1 MSAHPIIWDE
11 DTEGTSEVI
20 GGNVVRTDASRKF
33 RNTSIPL
40 RQCEV
45 YGCRRKHLARKCC
58 ALHYHRR
65 LRAGTL

>member
-20 GGNVVRTDASRKF
+20 GGNIVTTDPSWRF
-33 RNTSIPL
+33 RNHSSTL

-45 YGCRRKHLARKCC
+45 FACGRKHYARRCC
-58 ALHYHRR
+58 AVHYGRR